1 MLGLTRPHPQ
11 VPLRNTAGPALRR
24 VSRSSPADPAAPVAN
39 NGAHVSHQSASEAP
53 ASTPDLAEEFLD
65 RTSPLGRVRGVLHR
79 HPAISPGIVLV
90 FAVIVFG
97 GLNDRFLEPSNLSLV
112 TQQVAVVGTLALAQT
127 LIILT
132 AGIDLSVGAVMVLS
146 SMVIALTTV
155 NNGLPPLAGLGLGL
169 AVGLASG
176 AVNGFLV
183 TRLKLPP
190 FIVTLG
196 SLNVFLA
203 LTLLYSGG
211 ATVRGRDMPSQLT
224 LTGETFALGGVNIT
238 LGVVMMIVLYVAVA
252 LILHGTAWGRHVYAV
267 GDDPEAAR
275 LAGIRVG
282 RVLTSVYLA
291 SGAILAVG
299 AWIQI
304 GRSNAASPNIGVD
317 LNLDSITAVV
327 IGGTSL
333 FGGRGAVWG
342 TLLGALIVGV
352 FRNGLSLAG
361 LDVLWQTFAVGV
373 LIIAAVSVDQWI
385 RKARK

>member
-1 MLGLTRPHPQ
+1 MSQHT
-11 VPLRNTAGPALRR
+11 T
-24 VSRSSPADPAAPVAN
+24 DPAP
-39 NGAHVSHQSASEAP
+39 GASGQRAGEPPTA
-53 ASTPDLAEEFLD
+53 ALDLAEEFLD
-65 RTSPLGRVRGVLHR
+65 RTTPLSRIRNVLHR
-79 HPAISPGIVLV
+79 YPAISPAIVLV
-90 FAVIVFG
+90 VAVIVFG
-97 GLNDRFLEPSNLSLV
+97 LLNDRFLDPANLSLI
-112 TQQVAVVGTLALAQT
+112 TQQVAVVGTLAVAQT

-146 SMVIALTTV
+146 SMVMAQTTV
-155 NNGLPPLAGLGLGL
+155 QLGVPAMIGLFLGLV
-169 AVGLASG
+169 VGLAAG
-176 AVNGFLV
+176 AFNGFLV

-196 SLNVFLA
+196 TLSIFVA

-211 ATVRGRDMPSQLT
+211 ATVRGGEMPELLT
-224 LTGETFALGGVNIT
+224 AMGATFNIGGVNFT
-238 LGVVMMIVLYVAVA
+238 VGVLMMLLLYVVVA
-252 LILHGTAWGRHVYAV
+252 LILSKTAWGRHVYAV

-275 LAGIRVG
+275 LAGISVN
-282 RVLTSVYLA
+282 RVLMSVYLA
-291 SGAILAVG
+291 AGAILALG

-304 GRSNAASPNIGVD
+304 GRTNAASPNAGAE

-333 FGGRGAVWG
+333 FGGRGTVWG

-373 LIIAAVSVDQWI
+373 LIIVAVSVDQWI
-385 RKARK
+385 RKVRK

>member
-1 MLGLTRPHPQ
+1 
-11 VPLRNTAGPALRR
+11 
-24 VSRSSPADPAAPVAN
+24 VSQHTTDPAPGAP
-39 NGAHVSHQSASEAP
+39 GQP
-53 ASTPDLAEEFLD
+53 AGEPPTAALDLAEEFLD
-65 RTSPLGRVRGVLHR
+65 RTTPLSRIRNVLHR
-79 HPAISPGIVLV
+79 YPAISPAIVLV
-90 FAVIVFG
+90 IAVIVFG
-97 GLNDRFLEPSNLSLV
+97 LLNDRFLNPANLSLI
-112 TQQVAVVGTLALAQT
+112 TQQVAVVGTLAVAQT

-146 SMVIALTTV
+146 SMVMAQTTV
-155 NNGLPPLAGLGLGL
+155 QLGVPAIVGLFLGLV
-169 AVGLASG
+169 VGLAAG
-176 AVNGFLV
+176 AFNGFLV

-196 SLNVFLA
+196 TLSIFVA

-211 ATVRGRDMPSQLT
+211 ATVRGGEMPELLT
-224 LTGETFALGGVNIT
+224 AMGATFNIGGVNFT
-238 LGVVMMIVLYVAVA
+238 VGVLMMLLLYVVIA
-252 LILHGTAWGRHVYAV
+252 LILQKTAWGRHVYAV

-275 LAGIRVG
+275 LAGISVN
-282 RVLTSVYLA
+282 RVLMSVYLA
-291 SGAILAVG
+291 AGAILALG

-304 GRSNAASPNIGVD
+304 GRTNAASPNAGAE

-333 FGGRGAVWG
+333 FGGRGTVWG

-373 LIIAAVSVDQWI
+373 LIIVAVSVDQWI
-385 RKARK
+385 RKVRK